1 MVNESTRFEG
11 ILDGCFEPLLA
22 RNPVYATFSGLKSG
36 EGKLGEATLD
46 FEKSQA
52 QRRQKALQALETVSP
67 RELTNEQQ
75 LDRLALRSLLLR
87 EQEDFLR
94 GRHSLDPNAPEQL
107 FNILLHELQR
117 GEDEPRRA
125 ARNVRS
131 LLRQTPR
138 FLGQAATLVDRP
150 ERVWL
155 KIMGQTTSGA
165 ATLFEAVATLLKRV
179 EAQAADAG

>member
-11 ILDGCFEPLLA
+11 ILDGYFEPLLA

-94 GRHSLDPNAPEQL
+94 GRHSLEFHLSQT
-107 FNILLHELQR
+107 R
-117 GEDEPRRA
+117 GRAAMSAWLTTTGSTVSSTLPRRSS
-125 ARNVRS
+125 R
-131 LLRQTPR
+131 LLGCTALSISP
-138 FLGQAATLVDRP
+138 GT
-150 ERVWL
+150 
-155 KIMGQTTSGA
+155 I
-165 ATLFEAVATLLKRV
+165 
-179 EAQAADAG
+179 